1 MTVWV
6 TGAAGMLGQEVVQIL
21 AESVHEAGKVI
32 ATDRE
37 VDITSHDAVS
47 RFLNEQG
54 PVDWIVNCAAW
65 TAVDDA
71 ETNREA
77 ATLLNTTG
85 PHVLAEAA
93 QKFGAALLHLSTDYV
108 FPGSA
113 NHPYL
118 PDDPASPQSV
128 YGRTKWDGEE
138 AVRSTLARH
147 IIIRTAWLY
156 GAGGKNFVSTMLRL
170 MNEREE
176 IGVVTD
182 QFGLPT
188 FAPDLAG
195 AIKTILA
202 SDVDSVP
209 WGTYHYTNAP
219 TQGEETTGISWFQF
233 AQTIYEL
240 GRARGLVNNECC
252 IKPLTTSDYPTA
264 AQRPAYSVLDC
275 DSITQAFSVS
285 RPDWHNGLELYLTQL
300 QREPQ

>member
-6 TGAAGMLGQEVVQIL
+6 TGAAGMLGQEVVQVL
-21 AESVHEAGKVI
+21 GDTVHDTGKI
-32 ATDRE
+32 ITTDRQ

-47 RFLNEQG
+47 RFIDKQG

-85 PHVLAEAA
+85 PQVLAEAA
-93 QKFGAALLHLSTDYV
+93 HERGAALVHLSTDYV

-113 NHPYL
+113 NRPYL

-156 GAGGKNFVSTMLRL
+156 GPGGRNFVSTMLRL
-170 MNEREE
+170 MDEREE
-176 IGVVTD
+176 ISVVAD

-188 FAPDLAG
+188 YAPDLAG
-195 AIKTILA
+195 VIKTILA
-202 SDVDSVP
+202 CDDASVSR
-209 WGTYHYTNAP
+209 GTYHYTNAP
-219 TQGEETTGISWFQF
+219 VSGEQTTGISWFQF
-233 AQTIYEL
+233 AQAIHEL
-240 GRARGLVNNECC
+240 GRARGLVNNECR
-252 IKPLTTSDYPTA
+252 INPVTTADYPTA

-275 DSITQAFSVS
+275 TSIVNTFSVS
-285 RPDWHNGLELYLTQL
+285 RPNWRSGLERYLTQFRCE
-300 QREPQ
+300 QQ

>member
-6 TGAAGMLGQEVVQIL
+6 TGASGMLGQEVVQDL
-21 AESVHEAGKVI
+21 HANVRGSVI

-47 RFLNEQG
+47 GFMSEQE
-54 PVDWIVNCAAW
+54 PFDWIVNCAAW
-65 TAVDDA
+65 TAGDDA

-85 PHVLAEAA
+85 PQVLAEAA
-93 QKFGAALLHLSTDYV
+93 QECGAALVHLSTDYV
-108 FPGSA
+108 FAGSA
-113 NHPYL
+113 NRPYM

-128 YGRTKWDGEE
+128 YGRTKYDGEE

-156 GAGGKNFVSTMLRL
+156 GPGGKNFVSTMLRL

-176 IGVVTD
+176 IGVVAD

-188 FAPDLAG
+188 YASDLAG
-195 AIKTILA
+195 AIKTILIFNRDKI
-202 SDVDSVP
+202 S
-209 WGTYHYTNAP
+209 WGTYHYTNSPAS
-219 TQGEETTGISWFQF
+219 GEQTTGINWFQF
-233 AQTIYEL
+233 AQAIYEL
-240 GRARGLVNNECC
+240 GRAHGFGNSECR
-252 IKPLTTSDYPTA
+252 IKPLTTADYPTA

-275 DSITQAFSVS
+275 DSIMSAFAVT
-285 RPDWHNGLELYLTQL
+285 RPDWRSSLERDLA
-300 QREPQ
+300 QRER